1 MELKNFFFSLIMILA
16 IFLPSGCK
24 KEEFSWGQ
32 TIGDIT
38 YSGNVVFLGPA
49 ELASLKEVTSD
60 RLVFSEETGALADIT
75 EMSILLAGVSEKTPF
90 GFLKA
95 VNTIQ
100 TANGEIIVS
109 TSDATLPEAIKEG
122 TIRFSGRL
130 LEKDFYLK
138 SKIDGVIVNEPGKAF
153 DGLAVTLDNL
163 EIMKEGTRVAR
174 LNGSIGISPE
184 IDISI
189 VIKFNQVTKVE
200 VSTSLSKIDEVSIN
214 SNGAFTG
221 TRELTAAEFIHTPVV
236 IDSVVFVPE
245 VSIVTGYDGSI
256 SSSLSAGVR
265 QDRIITSGTRFE
277 GMEWSD
283 SPLDQSVSFDFLTP
297 ALTDDSDLEIF
308 SEPEIRI
315 LLFGMPLQTITA
327 KGYYSL
333 KAQKN
338 MTPFWRLSIGNEG
351 QNSIN
356 SDILGLS
363 EDHVSSLSIQ
373 SAEIGNSNSR

>member
-1 MELKNFFFSLIMILA
+1 MKPGNLFLSLCLIL
-16 IFLPSGCK
+16 LLSYRCK

-38 YSGNVVFLGPA
+38 YSGNVVFIGHE

-60 RLVFSEETGALADIT
+60 RLVFTEKTGALNDIT
-75 EMSILLAGVSEKTPF
+75 EMSILLGGVSEKTPY
-90 GFLKA
+90 GFLRA
-95 VNTIQ
+95 VNSIR
-100 TANGEIIVS
+100 TADGEISVT
-109 TSDATLPEAIKEG
+109 TSGATLSEAIKEG
-122 TIRFSGRL
+122 TIKFSGRL
-130 LEKDFYLK
+130 LEKDFSLK
-138 SKIDGVIVNEPGKAF
+138 SKADGVLVNGPAKSF

-174 LNGSIGISPE
+174 LVGSIGISPE

-200 VSTSLSKIDEVSIN
+200 ISTTLSKIDEVSIN
-214 SNGAFTG
+214 ANGAFAG
-221 TRELTAAEFIHTPVV
+221 THELTAAEFIHTPVV

-256 SSSLSAGVR
+256 SSSLSTGVR
-265 QDRIITSGTRFE
+265 QDRTIASGTRFE

-297 ALTDDSDLEIF
+297 VLTDNSDLEIF

-315 LLFGMPLQTITA
+315 LLFGIPLQTITA

-356 SDILGLS
+356 SDILGLG

-373 SAEIGNSNSR
+373 SSEIGNSVSR